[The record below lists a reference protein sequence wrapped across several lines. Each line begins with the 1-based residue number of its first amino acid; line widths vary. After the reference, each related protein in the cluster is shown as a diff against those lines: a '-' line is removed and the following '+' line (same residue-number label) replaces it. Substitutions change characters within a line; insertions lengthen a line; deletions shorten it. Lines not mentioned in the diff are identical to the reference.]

1 MIILRVCQILGKEI
15 MKDSPVI
22 LILGANGLV
31 GKAFYYGTKVSKQD
45 ADLTTLKDVFG
56 LIEDLKPDW
65 IINCAGYVGGVQAN
79 INKKWDFFNK
89 NIQIN
94 KNVIEASMMLGV
106 KNVISFLSTC
116 IFPDDLAQSKSL
128 EESDLHLGIPHDS
141 NYPYAY
147 SKRMIDVMSKIA
159 RDSGLNY
166 SCLIPCNI
174 YGFHDNYNLESS
186 HIIPALI
193 HKFYLAYRKSIDNNS
208 FESVEIWGSGK
219 PIREFIFANDIP
231 IIINQIIRKDIRF
244 DNMIISPNNYISV
257 KELARKIHTIFE
269 YKYFDSKSDVDLYFD
284 ESKPDG
290 QLRKVT
296 NNDKFRSLVDVSL
309 TGIDEGLRKTIDFFV
324 DKYENERNSL
334 RL

>member
-1 MIILRVCQILGKEI
+1 

-31 GKAFYYGTKVSKQD
+31 GSAFWYGEKVSRHD
-45 ADLTTLKDVFG
+45 ADLTHYQDVVS
-56 LIEDLKPDW
+56 LIKYIQPDW

-94 KNVIEASMMLGV
+94 KNVIEASMTLGV

-159 RDSGLNY
+159 RDIGFNY

-174 YGFHDNYNLESS
+174 YGFHDNYNLDSS

-208 FESVEIWGSGK
+208 IESVEIWGSGK

-231 IIINQIIRKDIRF
+231 IIINQIIRKNLHF
-244 DNMIISPNNYISV
+244 DNMIIAPETAISV
-257 KELARKIHTIFE
+257 KELAQKINTIFAL
-269 YKYFDSKSDVDLYFD
+269 KYLNTSADVTFHFN

-290 QLRKVT
+290 QLKKTT
-296 NNDKFRSLVDVSL
+296 NNSKFRSLIDVQL
-309 TGIDEGLRKTIDFFV
+309 TNMDYGLSNTIDYFV
-324 DKYENERNSL
+324 DKYENERNNL
-334 RL
+334 KL